1 MRTSTAPWR
10 GVYLITPDLD
20 DTALMLDRTVRALDG
35 GVALLQYRNKLARDS
50 LRMEQAEALMRVCER
65 AGVPLVINDHVDLA
79 SAIGASGAHVGG
91 DDLDMAVAR
100 HALGQSAIL
109 GASCYASL
117 ERAQLA
123 AASGASYLAFGAFAS
138 SPTKPAAR
146 RADLSLLSAAKS
158 FGLPIVAIGGVD
170 ARIAAELTS
179 AGADLL
185 AVISAVYGASDPARA
200 VRELNRAFSS

>member
-50 LRMEQAEALMRVCER
+50 LRMEQAEALTRVCER

-91 DDLDMAVAR
+91 DDLDMAAAR

-170 ARIAAELTS
+170 TRIAAELTS